1 MKIKSKRK
9 EQNSILMK
17 ALAQKEKL
25 ILTDTLSSLLDE
37 LDEEC
42 LEVIKLIE
50 KLRVQNITNKQLED
64 MLGELSAA
72 ITHLKVH
79 SEQAEKAIEEELDKE
94 A

>member
-1 MKIKSKRK
+1 MR
-9 EQNSILMK
+9 
-17 ALAQKEKL
+17 ALAHKEKL
-25 ILTDTLSSLLDE
+25 RLTSNLLVLLGE
-37 LDEEC
+37 LEEEC
-42 LEVIKLIE
+42 LKTIKLISN
-50 KLRVQNITNKQLED
+50 LRIQGLTDEQIED

>member
-1 MKIKSKRK
+1 MRSHIYLKQSHDTVSVRKISF
-9 EQNSILMK
+9 
-17 ALAQKEKL
+17 
-25 ILTDTLSSLLDE
+25 TDNNLLRNLLGEHDRN
-37 LDEEC
+37 
-42 LEVIKLIE
+42 IKLIE

>member
-1 MKIKSKRK
+1 
-9 EQNSILMK
+9 MK

-25 ILTDTLSSLLDE
+25 ILTDILSSLLDE

-72 ITHLKVH
+72 ATHLKVH
-79 SEQAEKAIEEELDKE
+79 SEQVEKAIEEELDKE